1 MISSGV
7 PWHDFGWA
15 LAVYLAAQGVDNVF
29 TQPGIFAK
37 RVFAHPLEIFVVIS
51 VAGSVAGAGGM
62 VLAIPTYTLFRIVAK
77 EFLQE
82 FQWAQALTQSME
94 ALEHEES

>member
-1 MISSGV
+1 MTLGGRLPCI
-7 PWHDFGWA
+7 
-15 LAVYLAAQGVDNVF
+15 LAAQGVDNVF
-29 TQPGIFAK
+29 TQPVIFAK

-82 FQWAQALTQSME
+82 FQWAQALTQSMDARE
-94 ALEHEES
+94 PEES